1 MTVFIKKC
9 EKKTS
14 HTFFGSFGEN
24 LSQSLTN
31 RGTFTNFKI
40 IVTMSDKKLLQSVIG
55 ITQSVK
61 KTFLQNVTGTKS
73 VTVITK

>member
-1 MTVFIKKC
+1 
-9 EKKTS
+9 
-14 HTFFGSFGEN
+14 
-24 LSQSLTN
+24 
-31 RGTFTNFKI
+31 
-40 IVTMSDKKLLQSVIG
+40 MSEKKLLQSVIG

>member
-40 IVTMSDKKLLQSVIG
+40 IVTKSDKKLL
-55 ITQSVK
+55 QSVK